1 MGNQVFRSPKVSRCL
16 ENHKSP
22 LGPPSTLASQSGW
35 QAHQPGKGGKGV
47 NSMVVGATGATGAMN
62 ATGATG
68 AVVDV
73 NATKS
78 NWGRCS

>member
-35 QAHQPGKGGKGV
+35 QAHQPGKGVKGV
-47 NSMVVGATGATGAMN
+47 KAGEGVKGAE
-62 ATGATG
+62 
-68 AVVDV
+68 DV
-73 NATKS
+73 EGEPPRSAYFWPLAKLID
-78 NWGRCS
+78 